1 MSSNPNFDAGAK
13 LASLVGS
20 GGGSVD
26 LTPVTDGINALNT
39 GQGAIMQAIGGI
51 DTAVA
56 AVGDMPT
63 TLATM
68 DGKLDAIQVITQTH
82 SDNFTEFVAGILGA

>member
-20 GGGSVD
+20 GGSVD
-26 LTPVTDGINALNT
+26 LSPVMTGLDGLNT

-56 AVGDMPT
+56 AVGDMPA
-63 TLATM
+63 TLGNM
-68 DGKLDAIQVITQTH
+68 DAKLDQIQVITQTH
-82 SDNFTEFVAGILGA
+82 SDNFTSFVAGILGA